1 MAEHLAQIFG
11 TEKDRVNCPF
21 YFKVRRPRLIPSR
34 SDVSTFGTRL
44 AGVACQDR
52 PDIRFA

>member
-21 YFKVRRPRLIPSR
+21 YFKVRRPRFIPSR
-34 SDVSTFGTRL
+34 SDVSTFETRL